1 MLVLD
6 THVWVWLIG
15 GIEAM
20 SRAALSAIE
29 EAAAKGNVIVPA
41 AAVWEVAMWEK
52 RGVIVLAQP
61 CAHWVADAINAPGLR
76 VQAMTSEIAVE
87 AVNLPGSFKGDQA
100 DRMIVATA
108 RLLGGTVVTADQ
120 RIRDYGRAGY
130 VGVLAA

>member
-6 THVWVWLIG
+6 THVWVWLVS

-20 SRAALSAIE
+20 NRQTIIAIE
-29 EAAAKGNVIVPA
+29 EAAKAGEVTIPA
-41 AAVWEVAMWEK
+41 ASVWEIAMWEK
-52 RGVIVLAQP
+52 RGLVVLAKP
-61 CAHWVADAINAPGLR
+61 CAQWVADAISAPGLS
-76 VQAMTSEIAVE
+76 VQPMTAEIAVE

-108 RLLGGTVVTADQ
+108 RLSGSQVVTADQ
-120 RIRDYGRAGY
+120 RIMNYGQAGY

>member
-6 THVWVWLIG
+6 THVWVWLVS

-20 SRAALSAIE
+20 SNDALSAIE
-29 EAAAKGNVIVPA
+29 EAASEGTVVIPA

-52 RGVIVLAQP
+52 RGLIVLAQP
-61 CAHWVADAINAPGLR
+61 CAHWVSDAVRAPGLS
-76 VQAMTSEIAVE
+76 VQPLTSEIAVE

-108 RLLGGTVVTADQ
+108 RLAGGSVVTADKN
-120 RIRDYGRAGY
+120 IMNYGQAGY

>member
-1 MLVLD
+1 VLVLD
-6 THVWVWLIG
+6 THVWVWLMA

-20 SRAALSAIE
+20 SDEARAAIE
-29 EAAAKGNVIVPA
+29 TAAADGDVIVPA

-52 RGVIVLAQP
+52 RGIVVLAQP
-61 CAHWVADAINAPGLR
+61 AAHWVQDAVRAPGLS
-76 VQAMTSEIAVE
+76 VQPMTSEIAVE

-108 RLLGGTVVTADQ
+108 RLAGGTVVTRDQ
-120 RIRDYGRAGY
+120 RIMDYGQAGY